1 MSIPLS
7 TGGILPVLLR
17 PFKKEDNTQVME
29 IEGESFSDAWPSS
42 FFSYL
47 HNKAPDLFIV
57 AEENGRIIGYI
68 VGEVREIMLSGLSY
82 MSRMGHILNIAVDK
96 EMRKRGV
103 GTLLMQRMEAIFRE
117 GNASRATL
125 EVRESNA
132 NARTFYH
139 DLGYR
144 EIGRVQAYYQDED
157 AIIMGKPL

>member
-1 MSIPLS
+1 M
-7 TGGILPVLLR
+7 PVLLR
-17 PFKKEDNTQVME
+17 PFKKEDNTRVME
-29 IEGESFSDAWPSS
+29 IEAESFSDAWPPS

-57 AEENGRIIGYI
+57 AEEDGRIIGYI
-68 VGEVREIMLSGLSY
+68 VGEIREIVLSGLSH

-96 EMRKRGV
+96 ERRKRGV
-103 GTLLMQRMEAIFRE
+103 GTLLMQRVEVIFRE

-144 EIGRVQAYYQDED
+144 EMGRVQAYYQDED